1 MLHCINHGTA
11 CTGDPREA
19 HVLHAETTAVD
30 EAATRV
36 EDLAVKLRAALA
48 DPASADV
55 ADLEASAWRAHFGLK
70 AAGCIT

>member
-19 HVLHAETTAVD
+19 HVMHAETTAVD
-30 EAATRV
+30 EAAIRV
-36 EDLAVKLRAALA
+36 EDLAAKLGAALT

-55 ADLEASAWRAHFGLK
+55 ADLEASAWRAHYGLK
-70 AAGCIT
+70 DAGFID